1 MKFFEGNMT
10 RHEWETQDEDSGFLD
25 PWVRVHSIPGC
36 LELSAGVSLGLIAGG
51 SAAYCISSLSLPGS
65 LTQ

>member
-51 SAAYCISSLSLPGS
+51 SAA
-65 LTQ
+65 